1 MARAPALQAGGRRFD
16 SDYLHNEDLI
26 NRSGLFLLWHLIL
39 HDFRYVASEILSK
52 FADYD
57 YSAVTINKQNMR
69 IQYRSVLVAFLAALL
84 LSSCASVKDITY
96 FQNKV
101 INHPEKIDRHAGIVI
116 QPKDMLSIVVSSSYP
131 ELVVMYNLPVI
142 SYQAGSEVVESG
154 YNQRL
159 MGYVVDNDGYIDF
172 PQLGLVKVAG
182 LTRWELSQL
191 IKDRLLSSGAL
202 TDAVV
207 TVEFMN
213 FKVSVIGEVNA
224 PGTYTIEGDK
234 VTILQAISLA
244 RDLTIFGMRE
254 NVSVIR
260 ERDGERIIYEINLC
274 DVDMFK
280 SPAYYLQQN
289 DVVYIQPNKVKAKQ
303 STTDDKGLRMTSILV
318 SSGSLVVS
326 IATLITSLVLN
337 SR

>member
-1 MARAPALQAGGRRFD
+1 MNMISHRRQIIAL
-16 SDYLHNEDLI
+16 L
-26 NRSGLFLLWHLIL
+26 
-39 HDFRYVASEILSK
+39 
-52 FADYD
+52 
-57 YSAVTINKQNMR
+57 M
-69 IQYRSVLVAFLAALL
+69 VLFLAA
-84 LSSCASVKDITY
+84 SCSSVKDIAY

-101 INHPEKIDRHAGIVI
+101 VNEPEKIDKHAGIVI
-116 QPKDMLSIVVSSSYP
+116 QPKDMLSIVVTSRNP
-131 ELVVMYNLPVI
+131 ELVAMFNLPVV
-142 SYQAGSEVVESG
+142 SYQAGSEVVNSG

-159 MGYVVDNDGYIDF
+159 MGYVVDNEGNIDF
-172 PQLGLVKVAG
+172 PQLGALKVAG
-182 LTRWELSQL
+182 LTRWELSEMIKKKL
-191 IKDRLLSSGAL
+191 IREGYL

-207 TVEFMN
+207 VVEFLN
-213 FKVSVIGEVNA
+213 FKVSVIGEVNS

-260 ERDGERIIYEINLC
+260 ERDGERIIYEVNLC

-289 DVVYIQPNKVKAKQ
+289 DVVYIQPSEVKARQ

-326 IATLITSLVLN
+326 IATLITSIVLN